1 VNGVGKI
8 SHVVGTAILSLA
20 TLFLPFCVWA
30 QQAIVPL
37 HLSFSDPGARSTGF
51 GGAFVALADD
61 ATAAFANPAG
71 LVQLLRPEVSVEA
84 RNWDYSMPYTQSGRL
99 EGAPSGTGLDT
110 TAGLIRG
117 ESRYEATGI
126 SYLSFVYPKGDW
138 SFAAYRHQYADI
150 EFYGETSGLFGG
162 GTNCCQARWSDQQM
176 SSRQNVVSYGLAGAY
191 RLTDA
196 VNIGLG
202 LVYFDTMM
210 SADTKE
216 YAVDISSPE
225 AFFGPI
231 AFVPENLAIDEKIF
245 ISDNGWTFT
254 AGILWNI
261 SERWHF
267 GAVYRQGIEADLGNL
282 VRAGA
287 AYDPAVPAGTVLFEN
302 SGIPIE
308 FPDVLGL
315 GVAHQAMDGRL
326 TLSFQWDRVNYSSI
340 PESIGLDDQ
349 TIDDADELH
358 FGAEYV
364 FLDSTPIFAVRL
376 GAWYEPDHQMYAIVD
391 DLFTQAML
399 PRGADE
405 WHYSAG
411 IGIAMQRFQVD
422 IAADFA
428 HRVDTLSLSAIYN
441 F

>member
-1 VNGVGKI
+1 VNAVGKI
-8 SHVVGTAILSLA
+8 PRVACTAILSLA
-20 TLFLPFCVWA
+20 TLFLPHCVWA

-84 RNWDYSMPYTQSGRL
+84 RDWGYSIPYTRSGRL
-99 EGAPSGTGLDT
+99 EGAPSGVGLDT
-110 TAGLIRG
+110 TAGLVRG
-117 ESRYEATGI
+117 ESDYDTTGI
-126 SYLSFVYPKGDW
+126 SYLSFVYPTGDW

-150 EFYGETSGLFGG
+150 EFHGETNGLFGG
-162 GTNCCQARWSDQQM
+162 GTDCCQQRWSDQQM
-176 SSRQNVVSYGLAGAY
+176 SSRQDVVSYGLAAAY

-196 VNIGLG
+196 VSIGLG
-202 LVYFDTMM
+202 LVYFDTAM

-216 YAVDISSPE
+216 YAVDVSSSQ

-245 ISDNGWTFT
+245 ISDQTWTFT
-254 AGILWNI
+254 VGLLWNI
-261 SERWHF
+261 SERWRF
-267 GAVYRQGIEADLGNL
+267 GAVYREGFKADLGNL
-282 VRAGA
+282 VRIGA
-287 AYDPAVPAGTVLFEN
+287 ANDSGLPAGTILFDN

-315 GVAHQAMDGRL
+315 GFAHQAMDGRL

-376 GAWYEPDHQMYAIVD
+376 GTWYEPDHQMYATVD
-391 DLFTQAML
+391 DLFTRALL
-399 PRGADE
+399 PRGEDE

-411 IGIAMQRFQVD
+411 FGIAMQRFQID

-428 HRVDTLSLSAIYN
+428 QRVDTLSLSAIYN